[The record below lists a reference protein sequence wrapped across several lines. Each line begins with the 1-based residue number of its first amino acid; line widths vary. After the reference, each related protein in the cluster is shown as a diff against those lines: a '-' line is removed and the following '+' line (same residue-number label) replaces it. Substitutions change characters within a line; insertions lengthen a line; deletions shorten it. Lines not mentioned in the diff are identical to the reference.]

1 MEKGNEEGKQSREIK
16 ILKPESMGFLRNP
29 RITSVAG
36 VQRERGRLWEVSQEG
51 QVEPASISP

>member
-36 VQRERGRLWEVSQEG
+36 V
-51 QVEPASISP
+51 